1 MRSTS
6 KKCIYIFAV
15 YVLILIGVAV
25 HADAQAGAV
34 SAPALLHASNT
45 SSSAISLRDGTAI
58 VTTYSGNA
66 AASSA
71 LMQHEARPASLS
83 SGDFDEDGVPDL
95 IAGYST
101 GSGGI
106 LSIHRGNINALWP
119 YGDAVRSGL
128 PPSFLPEARTFVLP
142 ESPDFIATGD
152 FDADGHLDVVTAR
165 IGSNAIYFLR
175 GDGHGS
181 LGQPQRISLPGQIT
195 AMASGD
201 INRRDGLDDLII
213 TVNALDGAQALV
225 FESPNGA
232 VRAAPEMI
240 SLPAAARALSIGRIG
255 GTPMSDVIVAAGNN
269 LVVIHSRDRKLSL
282 SPERRASVAPARVT
296 VQSLS
301 FAPLSIAAGDFT
313 GAGPSVAALGDDGR
327 LHILERTGAP
337 DNWEGNSSV
346 NSSSQSTVAIRG
358 GRGKGP
364 VVFSGTISPS
374 IARRIAAR
382 QQAIASAFSN
392 VPEWTERNA
401 IALPAGFQQ
410 ETPRLVV
417 GHVSTSAQEDLLL
430 ADSGNNKV
438 HVFFTGPKQLSASA
452 QFSTEIS
459 TSTNAAPAPMALLAS
474 LDSAAAPAAV
484 LSMRLNQHPLQS
496 LVVLQATQSE
506 PVVALSTPANV
517 FTVTT
522 TADGIGASIPAGSLR
537 AAITAA
543 NAAAGP
549 SSIVFNIPTTDPNRD
564 PSTGVFLIRPLSEN
578 MNSLDFFALPPI
590 DATVTID
597 GYTQPGANPNTLP
610 NGDNAKILI
619 EINGSAVTI
628 PGGSGLVPFD
638 SESSVFRGMV
648 FTQWTQAHVN
658 SDNTQNGGYG
668 IEANGVGD
676 FIEGNFFG
684 TDATGTIVKANN
696 DGIFADNGPEV
707 GFTQGNIIGGTTP
720 QARNLASGNVF
731 VGFIANSN
739 ALELHIQGNFVGTDA
754 TGTIPLNPGQEGVVF
769 NGSTIIVG
777 GTLANTRNII
787 SGNSANV
794 DINDLTNGGAAN
806 GDLIQGNFIGTDV
819 TGTQAVENIP
829 VTGVALQ
836 SGPRNMIIGGTT
848 PAARNII
855 SGNQAYGVS
864 FADDSLNNLVQGNYI
879 GLDATGSKAIPN
891 GVGFVTGN
899 TPGSSQVPAEEATIG
914 GAIPGAGNV
923 ISGNV
928 GDGVQI
934 FGTFTASGVYQGN
947 TIQGNMIG
955 TDATGTNSVP
965 NGGNG
970 VLISTAATNN
980 LIGGSVPGQGNLIAH
995 NTGNG
1000 VLIDPGPPLASG
1012 ESQDN
1017 ATVANTILSNGG
1029 AGVKVNSG
1037 INNLISK
1044 NSIFGNAELG
1054 IALGTGGPN
1063 INTNCNSSNTGPN
1076 NLQNAPTL
1084 TAGSGAT
1091 IITATATDPNG
1102 NTSEFSNA
1110 VQTSLSG
1117 NILGLPGTLNST
1129 PDTTYTIEFFSNT
1142 AADPSGFGQGQT
1154 YLGSTSVTTGATC
1167 GATINNPVNLTQA
1180 DVSVVFTSTPSS
1192 LSVGPDFG
1200 ANVYTSLVSNNGPAT
1215 AHNVVFTDVLPPGLT
1230 VSSAYCN
1237 LATCQ
1242 PPITTNL
1249 GTCSV
1254 SGNTVTCNLGTMP
1267 PGATATINIPVQTLS
1282 VGNIVNT
1289 VNVTATE
1296 TDPNLAN
1303 NMASSAITSTNPN
1316 PVIDHLDT
1324 KAALM
1329 NGPGFLL
1336 TIFGRNFLPTTTVT
1350 FNGNSLTPTLI
1361 DNQSCGISAPF
1372 TFCRGLQVQVPAS
1385 LLTTAGNVTVAVAN
1399 PSAGTNSTTFTIASA
1414 CSFQFESF
1422 IPNLPST
1429 IANTGTNLIAES
1441 VDVTANVS
1449 SCSWTASSSVSW
1461 VTVLDGPINGTSVNG
1476 TGNVDFDVTPNTTS
1490 TARTG
1495 TVTVAGKTFSF
1506 QQDPGATCS
1515 FTFGSPSA
1523 SFLPAGGSG
1532 SVAVT
1537 ATSTTSSQCSYF
1549 LVSFAPWITFPSG
1562 STLLVG
1568 NANAQFTVA
1577 PNLGAPR
1584 TGNIMIGGTP
1594 FTITQSA
1601 QSCYFTLSAVAGTF
1615 PTSPSTGTFSVTAND
1630 PNCTWAAIPNPPSL
1644 VTISSGAT
1652 GTGNGTVNF
1661 SVGANTA
1668 GAQVATITVG
1678 NSTANAVFTINQAS
1692 ADTCT
1697 FTLTPTSL
1705 NEPLEGVSDV
1715 FGITASYSFCQWT
1728 AVSNDPTA
1736 VTLTTAASNGAT
1748 GNGAV
1753 YFAVAQDTGA
1763 PRTLTIT
1770 AGCQTFT
1777 ITQGFNP
1784 LPAIASLQPS
1794 SVVAGS
1800 SAFTLTVNGSNF
1812 VNTSVVNFNGTPRA
1826 TTFVN
1831 ATQLTAA
1838 ILSSDVTTIG
1848 TAQVTVANPAPGG
1861 GTSNSTNFSITGG
1874 TNPAPTVTSLSP
1886 PSVMA
1891 GSGAFTLTVN
1901 GSNFISSSV
1910 VNFGGSARG
1919 TSFISATQL
1928 TAAILATDVA
1938 SVGTPA
1944 ITVTNPAP
1952 GGGTSNSIS
1961 FNVTAG
1967 SNPVPAITSLSPMGV
1982 TAGSGALALTVN
1994 GSNFANTSV
2003 VNFAGSARATTFV
2016 STTQLTA
2023 AILATDT
2030 ASAGTPAIT
2039 VTNPTPGGGTSNSVN
2054 FNISATAN
2062 PAPTL
2067 TSISPTSAGAGGSA
2081 FTLTLSGT
2089 NFVAGSVAQWKGIVR
2104 TTTFISATQ
2113 LTTAITA
2120 ADIASSGTATITVV
2134 NPTPGGG
2141 TSNSLTFTI
2150 TDFSVTGTTTTQTVT
2165 AGQPA
2170 NFTIATAAVGG
2181 PFPGL
2186 ITFAA
2191 SGLPAGAGA
2200 SFSPSSAAAGA
2211 GATMTITTTARGL
2224 AQIAAPPIAPNNSV
2238 RPLWLLTFAMLLTL
2252 GATIASA
2259 FANSDK
2265 FRSRTARHLIPIGA
2279 FALLLVSVGYIS
2291 GCNGGGFPKIGSNAG
2306 TQAGSY
2312 TITVTGASG
2321 SDVHSTT
2328 VSLVVQ

>member
-1 MRSTS
+1 MSSTV
-6 KKCIYIFAV
+6 KKCIYIVAA
-15 YVLILIGVAV
+15 YLLILIGIAA
-25 HADAQAGAV
+25 HAGAQTAAV
-34 SAPALLHASNT
+34 SASALLHSSN
-45 SSSAISLRDGTAI
+45 SGGSAVSIRDGAAV
-58 VTTYSGNA
+58 VTEYSGNTTA
-66 AASSA
+66 TSM
-71 LMQHEARPASLS
+71 LMQRQARPVSLS

-95 IAGYST
+95 VAGYSA

-119 YGDAVRSGL
+119 YGDAVRSGP
-128 PPSFLPEARTFVLP
+128 PPSFLPDARTFALP

-152 FDADGHLDVVTAR
+152 FDADGHLDIVTAQ
-165 IGSNAIYFLR
+165 IGSSAIYFLR
-175 GDGHGS
+175 GDGRGG

-201 INRRDGLDDLII
+201 INRRDGLDDLIL
-213 TVNALDGAQALV
+213 TVNAPNGGQALV

-232 VRAAPEMI
+232 VRAAPEI
-240 SLPAAARALSIGRIG
+240 FSLPAAATSISIGRIG
-255 GTPMSDVIVAAGNN
+255 GTPMNDVVVAAANN
-269 LVVIHSRDRKLSL
+269 LLVIHARDRKLSL
-282 SPERRASVAPARVT
+282 SPEKRASVSPARIT

-301 FAPLSIAAGDFT
+301 FSPLSIVAGDFT

-337 DNWEGNSSV
+337 DNWEGTSSA
-346 NSSSQSTVAIRG
+346 NLSSQPTVAMQG
-358 GRGKGP
+358 GRGKSP
-364 VVFSGTISPS
+364 VVFSGTISPG

-382 QQAIASAFSN
+382 QQAIASTFSN
-392 VPEWTERNA
+392 VPEWTERNT
-401 IALPAGFQQ
+401 IVLPAGFHQ
-410 ETPRLVV
+410 EMPRLVV

-430 ADSGNNKV
+430 TDTANNKV
-438 HVFFTGPKQLSASA
+438 HIFSTGPKQHSLQAA
-452 QFSTEIS
+452 TEINNP
-459 TSTNAAPAPMALLAS
+459 TNAAPAPMALLAS
-474 LDSAAAPAAV
+474 LDSAAAPAV
-484 LSMRLNQHPLQS
+484 ILPMRLNQHPLQS
-496 LVVLQATQSE
+496 LVVLQTAQSE

-543 NAAAGP
+543 NAATGP

-597 GYTQPGANPNTLP
+597 GYTQPGASPNTLP

-648 FTQWTQAHVN
+648 FTQWTQAHKN
-658 SDNTQNGGYG
+658 PDGTQNGGYG

-684 TDATGTIVKANN
+684 IDASGTIAKPNN
-696 DGIFADNGPEV
+696 DGVFADNGPEV

-720 QARNLASGNVF
+720 QARNLASGNTF
-731 VGFIANSN
+731 EGFIANSN
-739 ALELHIQGNFVGTDA
+739 ALELHIQGNFIGTDV
-754 TGTIPLNPGQEGVVF
+754 TGIKLMSGAQEGIVF
-769 NGSTIIVG
+769 NGSTVIVG

-787 SGNSANV
+787 ASNTAGI

-819 TGTQAVENIP
+819 TGTQAIQTQP
-829 VTGVALQ
+829 SDGVALQ

-855 SGNQAYGVS
+855 SGNLAYGVS
-864 FADDSLNNLVQGNYI
+864 FVDDSLNNIVQGNYI
-879 GLDATGSKAIPN
+879 GLDVTGSKAVPN

-899 TPGSSQVPAEEATIG
+899 TSGSTQVPAEEGTIG
-914 GAIPGAGNV
+914 GAISGAGNV

-934 FGTFTASGVYQGN
+934 FGTFTASGVFTGN

-955 TDATGTNSVP
+955 TDATGANAVP

-970 VLISTAATNN
+970 ILISTAATNN
-980 LIGGSVPGQGNLIAH
+980 LIGGSVPGEGNLIAH
-995 NTGNG
+995 NAGNG

-1037 INNLISK
+1037 INDLISR
-1044 NSIFGNAELG
+1044 NSIFGNADLG

-1063 INTNCNSSNTGPN
+1063 LNTNCNSSSTGPN

-1084 TAGSGAT
+1084 TAGSGTT

-1110 VQTSLSG
+1110 VQTSLNG
-1117 NILGLPGTLNST
+1117 NILSLPGTLNST
-1129 PDTTYTIEFFSNT
+1129 PNTTYTIEFFSNT

-1154 YLGSTSVTTGATC
+1154 YLSSTTVTTGATC

-1192 LSVGPDFG
+1192 LRVGPDFG
-1200 ANVYTSLVSNNGPAT
+1200 TSVYTSLVNNNGPAT
-1215 AHNVVFTDVLPPGLT
+1215 AHNVVFTDALPSGLS

-1249 GTCSV
+1249 GTCSL

-1282 VGNIVNT
+1282 VGSIVNT
-1289 VNVTATE
+1289 VTVAATE
-1296 TDPNLAN
+1296 TDPNPAN
-1303 NMASSAITSTNPN
+1303 NTASSTITSTNPN
-1316 PVIDHLDT
+1316 PIINNLDT
-1324 KAALM
+1324 KAALV

-1336 TIFGRNFLPTTTVT
+1336 TIFGQNFLPATTVT
-1350 FNGNSLTPTLI
+1350 FNGTSLTPTLI
-1361 DNQSCGISAPF
+1361 DNQACGISAPF

-1385 LLTTAGNVTVAVAN
+1385 LLTTAGNVSVAVAN

-1414 CSFQFESF
+1414 CSFSFESF

-1449 SCSWTASSSVSW
+1449 SCTWTASSSVPW

-1476 TGNVDFDVTPNTTS
+1476 TGNVDFAVTPNATS

-1506 QQDPGATCS
+1506 QQDAGATCS

-1523 SFLPAGGSG
+1523 SFLPADGSG

-1549 LVSFAPWITFPSG
+1549 LVSFAPWITFPPN
-1562 STLLVG
+1562 STLLIG
-1568 NANAQFTVA
+1568 NANAQFIVA

-1601 QSCYFTLSAVAGTF
+1601 QSCYFTLSAATGTF
-1615 PTSPSTGTFSVTAND
+1615 PATAGTGTFNVTAND
-1630 PNCTWAAIPNPPSL
+1630 PSCTWTATPNPPSV

-1668 GAQVATITVG
+1668 AAQTATITVG

-1763 PRTLTIT
+1763 PRILTIT

-1784 LPAIASLQPS
+1784 VPAITSLQPS

-1812 VNTSVVNFNGTPRA
+1812 VNTSVVNFNGAPRA

-1838 ILSSDVTTIG
+1838 IFAPDVITIG
-1848 TAQVTVANPAPGG
+1848 TAQITVTNPVPGG

-1874 TNPAPTVTSLSP
+1874 TNPAPTITSLSP
-1886 PSVMA
+1886 TGVTA
-1891 GSGAFTLTVN
+1891 GSGALTLTVT
-1901 GSNFISSSV
+1901 GTNFLNTSV
-1910 VNFGGSARG
+1910 VNFAGSPR
-1919 TSFISATQL
+1919 TTTFVNATQL
-1928 TAAILATDVA
+1928 TAAILATDV
-1938 SVGTPA
+1938 T
-1944 ITVTNPAP
+1944 
-1952 GGGTSNSIS
+1952 
-1961 FNVTAG
+1961 
-1967 SNPVPAITSLSPMGV
+1967 
-1982 TAGSGALALTVN
+1982 
-1994 GSNFANTSV
+1994 
-2003 VNFAGSARATTFV
+2003 SARA
-2016 STTQLTA
+2016 
-2023 AILATDT
+2023 
-2030 ASAGTPAIT
+2030 PAIT

-2054 FNISATAN
+2054 FNISAASN
-2062 PAPTL
+2062 PPPTL
-2067 TSISPTSAGAGGSA
+2067 TSISPAFTGAGGAA
-2081 FTLTLSGT
+2081 FTLTLTGT
-2089 NFVAGSVAQWKGIVR
+2089 NFISSSLAQFKGSAR
-2104 TTTFISATQ
+2104 ATTFVSATQ
-2113 LTTAITA
+2113 LTAAITA
-2120 ADIASSGTATITVV
+2120 ADIATSGAAAITVV
-2134 NPTPGGG
+2134 NSAPGGG
-2141 TSNSLTFTI
+2141 TSNSQTFTI
-2150 TDFSVTGTTTTQTVT
+2150 TDFSVTATTTTQTVT

-2170 NFTIATAAVGG
+2170 NFTIAATTVGG
-2181 PFPGL
+2181 AFPGSV
-2186 ITFAA
+2186 TFTA
-2191 SGLPAGAGA
+2191 SGLPSGATA
-2200 SFSPSSAAAGA
+2200 SFSPPSVTAGA
-2211 GATMTITTTARGL
+2211 NTTMTVTTTARGV
-2224 AQIAAPPIAPNNSV
+2224 AQINAPLSTPNNRT
-2238 RPLWLLTFAMLLTL
+2238 RPLWLFMLTLLLTL
-2252 GATIASA
+2252 MTALTFV
-2259 FANSDK
+2259 FANCAK
-2265 FRSRTARHLIPIGA
+2265 FGRRTARRLIPLSVL
-2279 FALLLVSVGYIS
+2279 ALLLIS
-2291 GCNGGGFPKIGSNAG
+2291 ISCITGCSGGGFPKVASNNGTPAG
-2306 TQAGSY
+2306 TF
-2312 TITVTGASG
+2312 TVTVTGTSG

-2328 VSLVVQ
+2328 VTLTVQ